1 MNKYT
6 NILILKS
13 KLKDKN
19 IQIMKFYIKWN
30 KVAIN
35 NQLKQILKNT
45 DIVDL
50 ILNILIKKVI

>member
-30 KVAIN
+30 KVAIS